1 MLPTLLVKG
10 KLQLYDENNELYY
23 EPDLVPV
30 DYIVN
35 WIKHR
40 SSRFGSNTDTI
51 KDRILLVNAE
61 TGSGKSTVMPSEI
74 FRLFRNKIS
83 SENEKSQVRVIC
95 TQPRVLTAIDISV
108 KLSIEKYNSDLI
120 LGNKG
125 IIGYNTGPYS
135 NSPKYG
141 LIYST
146 LGILIAQLN
155 KLDDID
161 FITYYDVIIIDE
173 AHERDLDL
181 DIILMSL
188 KNLFTRNK
196 TKKLPFII
204 ITSATFDYNRYAKFF
219 ELPKSNIIKVIGH
232 SYNKIIKWWN
242 PKNPIDNYLLT
253 ATDLILKIHHT
264 YKMDINNDILVFV
277 SGVGD
282 ANKIKLILEEI
293 ASNKNYNYKVI
304 FIDSISIKSNTLQY
318 NQINDDF
325 IKDGVL
331 YRKIILSTN
340 VAETGLTLDKLK
352 YVIDCGYTK
361 SSETYYPHNIN
372 GIILKP
378 VTKNKVIQRM
388 GRIGRKSDGY
398 FFPLYDEKT
407 YNNLVEYSLPDI
419 VNKGINNIYLKI
431 VIEQQKNKLY
441 TNKVADFNID
451 DIQLLDYPPIENIW
465 LINSK
470 AYLYG
475 FIAYNTKL
483 PTKYPFDLD
492 SPLNN
497 NYGYG
502 ITKNGIIASR
512 FSRIGIEETALLFM
526 AINEQINLLD
536 IITIIAFKKTAYN
549 KLFIKAENTYNYI
562 SDFNAVINLEKTFT
576 NDNINIINVDNIDIS
591 DNNKLKV
598 LPEKELEYL
607 NIKLK
612 YNSDFIIALLIYNKA
627 ISIINDNEAFINW
640 CNMCNINIQ
649 TINDIISERIEIIN
663 DIINNNIDIYEN
675 YNTQLDANKIKKCL
689 YHAYKF
695 NILTLNVKHDV
706 YKNHYDLNIICKE
719 YIPKYLLT
727 KSKKQLNMPKIL
739 TNNILL
745 ISQPSVNL
753 YSITTDYISILEEDE
768 TFYAVEP
775 IDPIHI

>member
-10 KLQLYDENNELYY
+10 KLQLYDENNEIYS
-23 EPDLVPV
+23 EPDVVPI

-40 SSRFGSNTDTI
+40 SSRFGSNTDTV

-61 TGSGKSTVMPSEI
+61 TGSGKSTVMPSYI

-108 KLSIEKYNSDLI
+108 KLSMEEYNSDLI

-135 NSPKYG
+135 NAPKYG
-141 LIYST
+141 LMYAS
-146 LGILIAQLN
+146 LGVLMAQLN
-155 KLDDID
+155 KLDDSD

-188 KNLFTRNK
+188 KNLFIRNK
-196 TKKLPFII
+196 TKKLPFVI

-219 ELPKSNIIKVIGH
+219 ELPKSNIIKIIGH
-232 SYNKIIKWWN
+232 SYNKTIKWWN

-253 ATDLILKIHHT
+253 ATDLILKIHLK
-264 YKMDINNDILVFV
+264 YKMEINNDILVFV

-282 ANKIKLILEEI
+282 ANKIKVILEEI
-293 ASNKNYNYKVI
+293 ALNRNYNYKVI
-304 FIDSISIKSNTLQY
+304 FIDSLEIKSNTLQY
-318 NQINDDF
+318 NQINDDY
-325 IKDGVL
+325 IKDDIL

-352 YVIDCGYTK
+352 YVIDCGYSK

-407 YNNLVEYSLPDI
+407 YDNLIEYSLPDI
-419 VNKGINNIYLKI
+419 INKGINDIYLKI
-431 VIEQQKNKLY
+431 VIEQQKNKLF

-451 DIQLLDYPPIENIW
+451 DIKLLDYPSIENIW

-475 FIAYNTKL
+475 FLSYNTKL

-502 ITKNGIIASR
+502 ITKNGIISSR
-512 FSRIGIEETALLFM
+512 FSRIGIEESALLFM
-526 AINEQINLLD
+526 AINEKINLLD
-536 IITIIAFKKTAYN
+536 IITIIAFKK
-549 KLFIKAENTYNYI
+549 ITYDSIFEKSYHI
-562 SDFNAVINLEKTFT
+562 ADFNAVINLEKTFVT
-576 NDNINIINVDNIDIS
+576 NNEIINEDNIDIS
-591 DNNKLKV
+591 DNNKLNSKS
-598 LPEKELEYL
+598 EKELEYV

-612 YNSDFIIALLIYNKA
+612 YNSDFIIALLIFNKA
-627 ISIINDNEAFINW
+627 ISFINDNEKFLNW
-640 CNMCNINIQ
+640 CNMCNIKLQ
-649 TINDIISERIEIIN
+649 TINQIITERIEIIN

-675 YNTQLDANKIKKCL
+675 YTELNVNKIKKCL

-706 YKNHYDLNIICKE
+706 YKNHYDLNVVCKE
-719 YIPKYLLT
+719 YIPKALLT
-727 KSKKQLNMPKIL
+727 KTKTKLDINKVL
-739 TNNILL
+739 TNKIVL
-745 ISQPSVNL
+745 ISQPTVNL
-753 YSITTDYISILEEDE
+753 YNITTDYISILEEDE
-768 TFYAVEP
+768 NFYETEP

>member
-10 KLQLYDENNELYY
+10 KLQLYDENNEIYS
-23 EPDLVPV
+23 EPDVVPI

-40 SSRFGSNTDTI
+40 SSRFGSNTDTV

-61 TGSGKSTVMPSEI
+61 TGSGKSTVMPSYI

-108 KLSIEKYNSDLI
+108 KLSMEEYNSDLI

-135 NSPKYG
+135 NAPKYG
-141 LIYST
+141 LMYAS
-146 LGILIAQLN
+146 LGVLMAQLN
-155 KLDDID
+155 KLDDSD

-188 KNLFTRNK
+188 KNLFIRNK
-196 TKKLPFII
+196 TKKLPFVI

-219 ELPKSNIIKVIGH
+219 ELPKSNIIKIIGH
-232 SYNKIIKWWN
+232 SYNKTIKWWN

-253 ATDLILKIHHT
+253 ATDLILKIHLK
-264 YKMDINNDILVFV
+264 YKMEINNDILVFV

-282 ANKIKLILEEI
+282 ANKIKVILEEI
-293 ASNKNYNYKVI
+293 ALNRNYNYRVI
-304 FIDSISIKSNTLQY
+304 FIDSLEIKSNTLQY
-318 NQINDDF
+318 NQINDDY
-325 IKDGVL
+325 IKDDIL

-352 YVIDCGYTK
+352 YVIDCGYSK

-407 YNNLVEYSLPDI
+407 YDNLIEYSLPDI
-419 VNKGINNIYLKI
+419 INKGINDIYLKI
-431 VIEQQKNKLY
+431 VIEQQKNKLF

-451 DIQLLDYPPIENIW
+451 DIKLLDYPSIENIW

-475 FIAYNTKL
+475 FLSYNTKL

-502 ITKNGIIASR
+502 ITKNGIISSR
-512 FSRIGIEETALLFM
+512 FSRIGIEESALLFM
-526 AINEQINLLD
+526 AINEKINLLD
-536 IITIIAFKKTAYN
+536 IITIIAFKK
-549 KLFIKAENTYNYI
+549 ITYNSIFEKTYNI

-576 NDNINIINVDNIDIS
+576 VNNEIINEDNIDIS
-591 DNNKLKV
+591 DNNKLNSKS
-598 LPEKELEYL
+598 EKELEYV

-612 YNSDFIIALLIYNKA
+612 YNSDFIIALLIFNKA
-627 ISIINDNEAFINW
+627 ISFINDNEKFINW
-640 CNMCNINIQ
+640 CTMCNIKAQ
-649 TINDIISERIEIIN
+649 TINEIITERIEIIN

-675 YNTQLDANKIKKCL
+675 YNELNVNKIKKCL

-706 YKNHYDLNIICKE
+706 YKNHYDLNVVCKE
-719 YIPKYLLT
+719 YIPKALLT
-727 KSKKQLNMPKIL
+727 KTKTKLDMTKVL
-739 TNNILL
+739 TNKIVL
-745 ISQPSVNL
+745 ISQPTVNL
-753 YSITTDYISILEEDE
+753 YNITTDYISILEEDE
-768 TFYAVEP
+768 NFYETEP